1 MAVFSTNLIIYKHTD
16 FEQTFVLE
24 DGQSN
29 SAKDLTGFT
38 GSCKMQRTLNLGGL
52 TAFNLAFTNRT
63 LGKVRISLTSAQTA
77 NIADCKY
84 FYELMLTDPNGVVD
98 LTGFT
103 GQSQLRKSPSNPR
116 FADIQV
122 GIKSAADGVINI
134 SIASTITKF
143 LQGGR
148 HVYDVILTRPSG
160 FKLVAFE
167 GNANVR
173 SGINTMVH
181 YFGSP

>member
-1 MAVFSTNLIIYKHTD
+1 MTVYRKNISINVGETFS
-16 FEQTFVLE
+16 E
-24 DGQSN
+24 
-29 SAKDLTGFT
+29 DLT
-38 GSCKMQRTLNLGGL
+38 LL
-52 TAFNLAFTNRT
+52 
-63 LGKVRISLTSAQTA
+63 SADGT
-77 NIADCKY
+77 
-84 FYELMLTDPNGVVD
+84 GVVD

-103 GQSQLRKSPSNPR
+103 GQSQLRKHPSNPR

-134 SIASTITKF
+134 SMASTITKF

-167 GNANVR
+167 GNALVR